1 MGKKR
6 IIMVWDPL
14 VRLFHWSLVGAF
26 AICWMTED
34 EWIDLH
40 TFAGYTIAALVSI
53 RVVWGVIGT
62 RYARF
67 SDFVKFPGK
76 VQAYLKDLLRLRA
89 KRFIGHNPAGGAMI
103 VALMICLLLTALTG
117 MLAYGAEGLGPLA
130 EALFSNRPY
139 GGELYEEIH
148 EVLAN
153 LTLVLVAV
161 HLTGVLVGS
170 LLHQENLVRSM
181 ITGTKRR

>member
-1 MGKKR
+1 MGDKR
-6 IIMVWDPL
+6 LIKVWDPF

-34 EWIDLH
+34 EWMDLH
-40 TFAGYTIAALVSI
+40 VYAGYAVAALVLT
-53 RVVWGVIGT
+53 RVIWGVIGT

-67 SDFVKFPGK
+67 GDFVKSPSK
-76 VQAYLKDLLRLRA
+76 VLVYLKDLLSFKA

-103 VALMICLLLTALTG
+103 VILMFCLLLTVLTG

-130 EALFSNRPY
+130 EPLFSNRPY

-148 EVLAN
+148 EVFAN
-153 LTLVLVAV
+153 LTLVLVAI

-170 LLHQENLVRSM
+170 LLHHENLVRSM
-181 ITGTKRR
+181 ITGTKRG

>member
-1 MGKKR
+1 MIK
-6 IIMVWDPL
+6 VWDPL

-26 AICWMTED
+26 AVCFMTED
-34 EWIDLH
+34 EWMELH
-40 TFAGYTIAALVSI
+40 VFAGYSVAALVAI

-67 SDFVKFPGK
+67 NDFVKSPSK
-76 VQAYLKDLLRLRA
+76 VLAYLKDMLSFKA

-103 VALMICLLLTALTG
+103 VALMLSLLITALTG

-130 EALFSNRPY
+130 EPLFSNRPY

-148 EVLAN
+148 EVFAN
-153 LTLVLVAV
+153 LTLVLVAI

-181 ITGTKRR
+181 ITGIKRG

>member
-1 MGKKR
+1 M
-6 IIMVWDPL
+6 
-14 VRLFHWSLVGAF
+14 
-26 AICWMTED
+26 
-34 EWIDLH
+34 DLH
-40 TFAGYTIAALVSI
+40 VYAGYTVAVLLLI
-53 RVVWGVIGT
+53 RIVWGVIGT

-67 SDFVKFPGK
+67 SDFVKSPGK
-76 VQAYLKDLLRLRA
+76 VMAYLKDLLSFKA

-103 VALMICLLLTALTG
+103 VMLMFGLLLTVLTG

-130 EALFSNRPY
+130 EPLFSNRPY

-148 EVLAN
+148 EVFAN
-153 LTLVLVAV
+153 TTLLLIAV

-181 ITGTKRR
+181 ITGTKRG

>member
-1 MGKKR
+1 MGDKR
-6 IIMVWDPL
+6 LIKVWDPF

-34 EWIDLH
+34 EWMDPH
-40 TFAGYTIAALVSI
+40 VYAGYAVAALVLT

-67 SDFVKFPGK
+67 SDFVKSPSK
-76 VQAYLKDLLRLRA
+76 VLVYLKDLLSFKA
-89 KRFIGHNPAGGAMI
+89 KRFIGHNPVGGAMI
-103 VALMICLLLTALTG
+103 VILMFCLLLTVLTG

-130 EALFSNRPY
+130 EPLFSNRPY

-148 EVLAN
+148 EVFAN
-153 LTLVLVAV
+153 LTLGLVAI
-161 HLTGVLVGS
+161 HLTGVLAGS

-181 ITGTKRR
+181 FTGTKRG